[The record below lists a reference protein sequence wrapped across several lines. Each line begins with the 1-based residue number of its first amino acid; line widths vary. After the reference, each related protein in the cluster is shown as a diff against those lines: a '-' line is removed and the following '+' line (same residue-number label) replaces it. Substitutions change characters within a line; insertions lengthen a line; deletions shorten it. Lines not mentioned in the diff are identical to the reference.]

1 MSPSGERRPAAKNGK
16 TKAVDK
22 PAARQSAAA
31 QRAAKRAQRR
41 ERAAKRSGRRSM
53 SLVLALIVAVAAL
66 AAGVLV
72 GYAAR
77 GEPPAAGTVTV
88 ERDVRVVTVTVTV
101 PSAP

>member
-1 MSPSGERRPAAKNGK
+1 MSPAGERRPAPKGVKK
-16 TKAVDK
+16 TPDK
-22 PAARQSAAA
+22 PSPSAAA

-41 ERAAKRSGRRSM
+41 EKAARKAGRRTV

-88 ERDVRVVTVTVTV
+88 DREVRVVTVTV
-101 PSAP
+101 PQAP

>member
-1 MSPSGERRPAAKNGK
+1 MSPAGERRPASKGGEGK
-16 TKAVDK
+16 APDK
-22 PAARQSAAA
+22 PSASAAA

-41 ERAAKRSGRRSM
+41 AKAAKRTGRRTVSA
-53 SLVLALIVAVAAL
+53 VLALIVAVAAL

-88 ERDVRVVTVTVTV
+88 DREVRVVTVTV
-101 PSAP
+101 PQAP

>member
-1 MSPSGERRPAAKNGK
+1 MSPAGDRPPASKGGKGK
-16 TKAVDK
+16 TPDK
-22 PAARQSAAA
+22 PSASAAA

-41 ERAAKRSGRRSM
+41 ERAAKKAGRRTV
-53 SLVLALIVAVAAL
+53 SLVLAVIVAVAAL

-88 ERDVRVVTVTVTV
+88 ERDVRVVTVTVPLV
-101 PSAP
+101 P

>member
-1 MSPSGERRPAAKNGK
+1 MSPSGERRPAAKDGK
-16 TKAVDK
+16 AKAADK
-22 PAARQSAAA
+22 PPARPSAAA

-41 ERAAKRSGRRSM
+41 ERSSKRAGRRSV
-53 SLVLALIVAVAAL
+53 SLVLVLIVAVAAL

-88 ERDVRVVTVTVTV
+88 ERDVRVVTVT
-101 PSAP
+101 APPTP